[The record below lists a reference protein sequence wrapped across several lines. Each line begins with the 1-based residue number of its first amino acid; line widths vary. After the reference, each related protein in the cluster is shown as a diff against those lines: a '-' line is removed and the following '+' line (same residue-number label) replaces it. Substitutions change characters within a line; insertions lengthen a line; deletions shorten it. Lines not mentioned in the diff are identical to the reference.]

1 MNQGQPIRIMQIIAR
16 MNVGGPA
23 VIVAELM
30 RGLDPMRFQVL
41 LVTGNCADD
50 EADYLF
56 EVAQDIPAVRIESLG
71 RSVSPFGDIQSFFRM
86 LNLIR
91 EFKPHIIHTHTAKA
105 GVLGRVASLI
115 AYPSAQRI
123 HTYHGH
129 LLHGYF
135 APWKTKLV
143 IYIER
148 FLASVSSALI
158 AIGNQ
163 VKHDLLLVKIG
174 KIEKYSVIFPG
185 LGELETQSKF
195 SARNELGI
203 EQDRTYIVFVG
214 RLTQI
219 KRPDRLIEIA
229 RHLRKNYPKVELLVA
244 GAGEK
249 FLEIQ
254 ELSRQESL
262 PIIFLGWRN
271 DIGRI
276 LSASDIAILCSDN
289 EGIPLTLIQASQAGL
304 PIISTNVGSVGDIVK
319 DSETGILTEVNSN
332 SLIYAIDEL
341 LSDPAKV
348 ARFGQAGRER
358 AEALFSL
365 QGMINAH
372 ENLYSRVIA
381 KKD

>member
-185 LGELETQSKF
+185 LGELETQSKT

-203 EQDRTYIVFVG
+203 EHNKTYIVFVG
-214 RLTQI
+214 RITQI
-219 KRPDRLIEIA
+219 KRPDRLIEVA
-229 RHLRKNYPKVELLVA
+229 RHLKINHPKVELLVA
-244 GAGEK
+244 GAGEM
-249 FLEIQ
+249 LVEIK
-254 ELSRQESL
+254 ELATQESL
-262 PIIFLGWRN
+262 PLIFLGWRS

-276 LSASDIAILCSDN
+276 LSASDVAILCSDN

-304 PIISTNVGSVGDIVK
+304 PIVSTNVGSVGDIVK

-341 LSDPAKV
+341 LSDPAKA
-348 ARFGQAGRER
+348 ARLGNAGRER

-372 ENLYSRVIA
+372 ENLYSQVIE